1 MAKFKKG
8 KKKAAQHLV
17 NKVISKLDGRADP
30 KLAVDV
36 IHALLQEES

>member
-17 NKVISKLDGRADP
+17 NKLISKLDGCADP
-30 KLAVDV
+30 KLVVNV
-36 IHALLQEES
+36 IHELLQEES